1 MAKGTRAASQH
12 GLNLHIHVT
21 QATPRPAADA
31 RRPEG
36 YDAAYGTARARRG
49 SYEPL
54 HQSTRISGTSASYA
68 AGKQCTLHAGLCH
81 PALDQRWCFGL
92 FLWGPA
98 RLPPGQSTRLS
109 RRYSS
114 AALGARNL
122 TWAHASHS
130 YISLTKRTHIFSG
143 DCHWQSQYGMSTY
156 ASASYHT

>member
-31 RRPEG
+31 RRLEG

-81 PALDQRWCFGL
+81 PALDQRWCFGAWRFRVSYARAFSL
-92 FLWGPA
+92 GPCKA
-98 RLPPGQSTRLS
+98 TTR
-109 RRYSS
+109 
-114 AALGARNL
+114 AKHKA
-122 TWAHASHS
+122 
-130 YISLTKRTHIFSG
+130 F
-143 DCHWQSQYGMSTY
+143 
-156 ASASYHT
+156 